1 MKIVEPGETSALE
14 SAGLTVS
21 SPWVLSSPSS
31 SKTKLILFFIAYYNY
46 IIRTR
51 FHGVFLEI
59 PTDYNDGDVMW
70 SRNIIF
76 LFDSCSS

>member
-1 MKIVEPGETSALE
+1 MKIVEPGESSVLE

-31 SKTKLILFFIAYYNY
+31 SKIKLILFFIAYYNY

-51 FHGVFLEI
+51 FLEVFLEI

>member
-14 SAGLTVS
+14 SAGLTALFQS
-21 SPWVLSSPSS
+21 VLSSPSS
-31 SKTKLILFFIAYYNY
+31 SKTKLILFFIAYYIY

-51 FHGVFLEI
+51 FLGYLRN
-59 PTDYNDGDVMW
+59 TYQLQWRDVMRR
-70 SRNIIF
+70 RNIIF